1 MPESRNRLSTR
12 DSIIASYSQ
21 RRVSRTG
28 DRSSISLVLED
39 DIEEG
44 LNARTPFRWRDT
56 TLVGNPG
63 STGGPLGT
71 PGIRPQSRGGSF
83 GTPKIRLEGKENL
96 SPVVGSG
103 RGSRGTGGSPLPAW
117 YPRRPL
123 NDITAV
129 VRAIERRNDRE
140 RDGEGPQAHD
150 QASIGKVPKILL
162 DITHQKGAG
171 AACMTEQKKLLNSID
186 TVEKAVMEELRK
198 MKSSAKRGERKK
210 RVQTLRSMR

>member
-1 MPESRNRLSTR
+1 MPESRNRLSTE
-12 DSIIASYSQ
+12 DSAIASYNQ

-28 DRSSISLVLED
+28 DRSSISFVLED
-39 DIEEG
+39 DNEEG
-44 LNARTPFRWRDT
+44 LNARTPFQWRDT

-63 STGGPLGT
+63 SAGGPLGT

-103 RGSRGTGGSPLPAW
+103 RGTGGSPLPAW

-129 VRAIERRNDRE
+129 VRAIERRRERE
-140 RDGEGPQAHD
+140 RDGEGPQAQD

-162 DITHQKGAG
+162 DITTQKGGG
-171 AACMTEQKKLLNSID
+171 AACMTPQKKLLNSVD
-186 TVEKAVMEELRK
+186 TVEKAVMEELRM
-198 MKSSAKRGERKK
+198 MKPSVKRGEREK
-210 RVQTLRSMR
+210 RVRTLRSMR